1 MTLSTN
7 ASGGQ
12 NSEKTA
18 EIEIQTSKR
27 QGFNKYLHVFT
38 TATLALILP
47 AIRINKKQEQ
57 SLALTVDTKRMQE
70 ASELRSSGD
79 IIPVVLRSVWISAC
93 LSGFLIATVRWI
105 CWHHDILGE
114 QRDFLL
120 PFLFPSSI
128 FRRLLPGFS
137 DTLKRLDTEMP
148 MTISPESS
156 ITAWLPA
163 CLCAS

>member
-1 MTLSTN
+1 MTLNTN

-38 TATLALILP
+38 TATLTLILF

-79 IIPVVLRSVWISAC
+79 IVPVVLRSV
-93 LSGFLIATVRWI
+93 
-105 CWHHDILGE
+105 
-114 QRDFLL
+114 
-120 PFLFPSSI
+120 
-128 FRRLLPGFS
+128 
-137 DTLKRLDTEMP
+137 
-148 MTISPESS
+148 
-156 ITAWLPA
+156 
-163 CLCAS
+163 